1 MTLRYQGRANRS
13 VCCHCAV
20 VGPKIRLIAA
30 PLSEMGTVCFDCSL
44 LGHKKM
50 VLLVPPLSEMGTS
63 NGFVCFECSL
73 LGPPIVVVAVTV
85 P

>member
-13 VCCHCAV
+13 VCCHCAF
-20 VGPKIRLIAA
+20 VGTKIRLIAA
-30 PLSEMGTVCFDCSL
+30 PLSEMGTVCSDCSL
-44 LGHKKM
+44 LGLKM

-63 NGFVCFECSL
+63 NGFVRFECSL

>member
-13 VCCHCAV
+13 VYCHCAV

-30 PLSEMGTVCFDCSL
+30 PLSEMGTVCFDCSF
-44 LGHKKM
+44 
-50 VLLVPPLSEMGTS
+50 LVPTIVAVVPTVSEMGTS